1 MFVLLIIEY
10 NRWKKIYF
18 FYFDKLTLPIGFLK
32 NRITSDAVKFKPL
45 PLREIEVNFIT
56 WSTTFYN
63 RIKTRYG
70 HPRKSIY
77 LGIQDMQVSYLV
89 YLTIFYTSK
98 LICALWSYTHSTK
111 DTPCMLQSYVVELCR
126 FELRI
131 FPLSVLMRS
140 PELWTWS
147 GSCPARSTSHTA
159 RWLL

>member
-1 MFVLLIIEY
+1 MFVLLIIECY
-10 NRWKKIYF
+10 SWKKNSF
-18 FYFDKLTLPIGFLK
+18 FDEVTLSISFVK
-32 NRITSDAVKFKPL
+32 NLITRNAVKFKPL
-45 PLREIEVNFIT
+45 PLWETEMNFIT
-56 WSTTFYN
+56 WNSTFYN
-63 RIKTRYG
+63 RIWTRYD

-77 LGIQDMQVSYLV
+77 RGIQDMQVSYLV

-98 LICALWSYTHSTK
+98 LICALWSK

-131 FPLSVLMRS
+131 IPLNVLIRS